1 MYESIITRC
10 LCWCTV
16 YRRRRFVCCRPFD
29 PSVGRSVGRWL
40 CLESV
45 MCVVRTND
53 ISIGPTGFYRAPV
66 GSKATGFQSTSIVT
80 QSEVPG
86 KCSTQSWIW
95 VQFRL
100 KQGPK
105 RITHVCIYINLSRTD
120 ACVGRMLDAC
130 SWQCRMIH
138 TKMYH
143 NIEIEKRISPKYR

>member
-1 MYESIITRC
+1 MLVSVGVRYIEDGVLLLSPLRSF
-10 LCWCTV
+10 
-16 YRRRRFVCCRPFD
+16 RR
-29 PSVGRSVGRWL
+29 SVGRSVGGCVWNRL
-40 CLESV
+40 CASY
-45 MCVVRTND
+45 VRTTKG
-53 ISIGPTGFYRAPV
+53 SGPTGFHRTPV

-80 QSEVPG
+80 QCEVPG

-95 VQFRL
+95 VQFWL